1 MMRKKAQSFNEY
13 AIVIALITLVV
24 MGTQIYIKRGIQGV
38 IKGSADIL
46 GSQEAGVIES
56 GLYRLEDDQNPLT
69 INIRKD
75 IPITVSSGGG
85 TRDLT
90 NIRNDDTAVTG
101 AWNATYKYYN
111 IDTFN
116 ARDRREG
123 NSLPQLPGANAGS
136 AGKIN

>member
-1 MMRKKAQSFNEY
+1 
-13 AIVIALITLVV
+13 VIALITLVV

-46 GSQEAGVIES
+46 GSQEDGVVES
-56 GLYRLEDDQNPLT
+56 GLYRLEQTIPLT
-69 INIRKD
+69 INISKD

-90 NIRNDDTAVTG
+90 NIRQDDTAVTG
-101 AWNATYKYYN
+101 AWNATYKAYN
-111 IDTFN
+111 VDTFN

-123 NSLPQLPGANAGS
+123 KSLPQLPGANAGS